1 MAESRSPM
9 TTRHSRDK
17 DGVVSVV
24 QDELQAVV
32 AASSAQAPLADRAT
46 DER

>member
-1 MAESRSPM
+1 MAEFRSPM

-17 DGVVSVV
+17 DGVSVV
-24 QDELQAVV
+24 QGELQAVV